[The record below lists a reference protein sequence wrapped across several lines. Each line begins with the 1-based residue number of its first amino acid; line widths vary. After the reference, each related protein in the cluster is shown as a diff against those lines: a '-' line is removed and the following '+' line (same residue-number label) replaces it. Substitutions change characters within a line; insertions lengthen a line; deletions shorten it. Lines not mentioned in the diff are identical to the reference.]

1 MTKQYIQD
9 KVKHYSYE
17 SKEWKTCPTLK
28 IKNVWGEYWSE
39 DKEQKQIWVE
49 FEYKGVS
56 ISRSIPFDEY
66 LEQDVKET
74 KEYEKNYINN
84 N

>member
-49 FEYKGVS
+49 FE
-56 ISRSIPFDEY
+56 F
-66 LEQDVKET
+66 
-74 KEYEKNYINN
+74 
-84 N
+84 